1 MHILLLKELLI
12 LQETTIQTEE
22 PLAFKN
28 NAPFIKGISKIN
40 NVLIDN
46 AEGLDVVMPLY
57 NFVEYST
64 TYKKTTGSLWNY
76 YRDKHNIHPPNN
88 YNANAI
94 KNSLSFKYKSSI
106 TGSNCYVDEKITNA
120 EGNEIDNPAYDA
132 NKVGTKEVEIPVP
145 LKYLSNFGI
154 RLDTPLI
161 NCEINLILTWSEKCV
176 LTDMITRAAGGI
188 NVPAKN
194 APTNVT
200 FKITGTKLSGI
211 LN

>member
-1 MHILLLKELLI
+1 
-12 LQETTIQTEE
+12 
-22 PLAFKN
+22 
-28 NAPFIKGISKIN
+28 
-40 NVLIDN
+40 
-46 AEGLDVVMPLY
+46 MPLY
-57 NFVEYST
+57 NFVEYSK

-88 YNANAI
+88 YNANAK

-106 TGSNCYVDEKITNA
+106 TGSNCYVDEKITSA

-145 LKYLSNFGI
+145 W
-154 RLDTPLI
+154 LDTPLI

-194 APTNVT
+194 APTNAT
-200 FKITGTKLSGI
+200 FKITGTKLNGI